1 MLGIFIHFG
10 NFTVLTLSIY
20 YFKGGRGRACINF
33 EIARCKNNHFSLQNM
48 DIIYIRGIRQW
59 RRGAMALAVL
69 SPEGGGEGGGKMS
82 LNIHILKCS

>member
-1 MLGIFIHFG
+1 MLGIFIHSLV
-10 NFTVLTLSIY
+10 FTTS
-20 YFKGGRGRACINF
+20 KGGRERACINF

-48 DIIYIRGIRQW
+48 DIIYISGIRQW

-69 SPEGGGEGGGKMS
+69 SPEGGRGAKMS